1 MQFVT
6 KTIGERKVWLK
17 MAEQNA
23 RLAIGQ
29 HQLQHNNQQQR
40 IDDLARLLNMDSD
53 GLQRL
58 ECFDISH
65 TQGEATIASCV
76 VYDEQIS
83 SPRNTAATTSPPP
96 KPATITPP
104 CAKCSPAATAKWPK
118 PKPTAKR

>member
-1 MQFVT
+1 
-6 KTIGERKVWLK
+6 
-17 MAEQNA
+17 
-23 RLAIGQ
+23 Q

-76 VYDEQIS
+76 VYDEQNIQPS
-83 SPRNTAATTSPPP
+83 QYRRYN
-96 KPATITPP
+96 IT
-104 CAKCSPAATAKWPK
+104 TAKAGDDYAAMREVL
-118 PKPTAKR
+118 TRRYG